1 MGLNDMTLRLILKIK
16 LLKIVNINRLIFDSI
31 LHFLLGRIISF
42 DIFLKLISSFKGI
55 INIILLL
62 KVLIN
67 RHSIIWIDCLVITI

>member
-1 MGLNDMTLRLILKIK
+1 MGLNDMTLRLILKIQ

>member
-1 MGLNDMTLRLILKIK
+1 MGLDDMTLRLILKIQ
-16 LLKIVNINRLIFDSI
+16 LLKIININRLIFDSI